1 MKRLSVLA
9 MAMIVMASCAKENVQ
24 PNNEP
29 TGEKALLEIGLA
41 STKTQL
47 GEEDK
52 VNNLFPI
59 VWSDGDEIAVIE
71 NMGIEGKQNV
81 LVYKLLKG
89 AGTANGTFEKVSG
102 GPAPKEIKDVI
113 YPASAV
119 MPNSTLISNIP
130 IKDAASLIPEKDATQ
145 EYAENS
151 FDPKSPIMYFHR
163 EKDSDPIVLKPA
175 SSIVCIPII
184 GVDDNDY
191 VTSVVWQHMDGD
203 KRTITLKC
211 PEKGVKLSATDPV
224 NFYLSIRPME
234 KSYATCNAIVYVHLK
249 NGAVQVRSFRTKG
262 NYAAGTLHRFTPWK
276 LGKKAKWSIL
286 AQGSERDNDTYKGVP
301 YGPAKYMI
309 DDNDVSWWEFRRQL
323 NAKKTGPEM
332 AGPHTVVIDLGS
344 VQKITG
350 IKIKSKETEDKNEP
364 KYGITYTKNGKTYDI
379 YGTQSYNPPHT
390 FHVGFT
396 KTLPNNSEI
405 KKFTEFDSNRKFTWP
420 EGITTTTFP
429 KEVNTSTSI
438 NNYYGENKNTWWD
451 NKIEPTSARYVFI
464 HFEKAWDNAGTKPAA
479 SMMKVAE
486 LDIY

>member
-1 MKRLSVLA
+1 MVMKRLSVLA

-71 NMGIEGKQNV
+71 NMGVEGKQNV
-81 LVYKLLKG
+81 SVYRLKEG
-89 AGTANGTFEKVSG
+89 AGTANGVFEHVSG
-102 GPAPKEIKDVI
+102 DAFPKVINDVV

-119 MPNSTLISNIP
+119 VPNSTLISNIP

-175 SSIVCIPII
+175 SSIVCIPVI

-203 KRTITLKC
+203 KRTVTLKC

-309 DDNDVSWWEFRRQL
+309 DGNDVSWWEFRRQL

-350 IKIKSKETEDKNEP
+350 IKIKSKETEDKDEP

-396 KTLPNNSEI
+396 KELPNDSEI

-420 EGITTTTFP
+420 TSITTIEFASAD
-429 KEVNTSTSI
+429 KTSI

>member
-9 MAMIVMASCAKENVQ
+9 MVMIVMASCAKENIQ
-24 PNNEP
+24 PKNEP

-41 STKTQL
+41 STKTAL
-47 GEEDK
+47 GTEYEENGK
-52 VNNLFPI
+52 KFFPI
-59 VWSDGDEIAVIE
+59 VWSEGDEIAVIE
-71 NMGIEGKQNV
+71 NMGVAEKQNV

-89 AGTANGTFEKVSG
+89 AGTENGTFEKVSG
-102 GPAPKEIKDVI
+102 GAVPKEIKDVI
-113 YPASAV
+113 YPASAA

-130 IKDAASLIPEKDATQ
+130 IKDVASLIPAKDATQ

-163 EKDSDPIVLKPA
+163 ETTSEQIVLKPA

-203 KRTITLKC
+203 KRTVTLKC

-276 LGKKAKWSIL
+276 LGKKAKWSIKYV
-286 AQGSERDNDTYKGVP
+286 GSERETATFDGIP
-301 YGPAKYMI
+301 LGQASYMI
-309 DDNDVSWWEFRRQL
+309 DGNALSWWEFRR
-323 NAKKTGPEM
+323 NSKGSM
-332 AGPHTVVIDLGS
+332 AGPHKVIIDLG
-344 VQKITG
+344 KTEHIKG
-350 IKIKSKETEDKNEP
+350 LKIKGPETEKTPKYTVKDDFGEKEITVSDGYNAPAVVFASFLKEGELTDVYIKDFGTTASFENKAEEKFYAVKKSTTDNKYNIIEKSMTDCYGSKMEKYWELPLSKERD
-364 KYGITYTKNGKTYDI
+364 
-379 YGTQSYNPPHT
+379 
-390 FHVGFT
+390 
-396 KTLPNNSEI
+396 
-405 KKFTEFDSNRKFTWP
+405 
-420 EGITTTTFP
+420 
-429 KEVNTSTSI
+429 
-438 NNYYGENKNTWWD
+438 
-451 NKIEPTSARYVFI
+451 ARYLVI
-464 HFEKAWDNAGTKPAA
+464 HFYQCWNDPAKAGAA
-479 SMMKVAE
+479 SKMKVAE

>member
-1 MKRLSVLA
+1 
-9 MAMIVMASCAKENVQ
+9 MAMIVMASCAKENIQ

-29 TGEKALLEIGLA
+29 SGEKALLEIGLA

-47 GEEDK
+47 GKED
-52 VNNLFPI
+52 NGFFPI
-59 VWSDGDEIAVIE
+59 VWSEGDEIAVIE
-71 NMGIEGKQNV
+71 NMGVEGKQNV
-81 LVYKLLKG
+81 SVYRLKDG
-89 AGTANGTFEKVSG
+89 AGTANGVFEHVSG
-102 GPAPKEIKDVI
+102 DAFPKVINDVV

-119 MPNSTLISNIP
+119 VPNSTLISNIP

-175 SSIVCIPII
+175 SSIVCIPVI
-184 GVDDNDY
+184 GFDDNDY

-203 KRTITLKC
+203 KRTVTLKC

-309 DDNDVSWWEFRRQL
+309 DGNDVSWWEFRRQL

-344 VQKITG
+344 VQKING
-350 IKIKSKETEDKNEP
+350 IKIKSKETEDKKEP
-364 KYGITYTKNGKTYDI
+364 KYGITYTKNGETLDI

-396 KTLPNNSEI
+396 KELPNDSEI
-405 KKFTEFDSNRKFTWP
+405 KNFTEFDSNRKFTWP
-420 EGITTTTFP
+420 TSITTIEFASAD
-429 KEVNTSTSI
+429 KTSI

>member
-24 PNNEP
+24 QNNEP

-52 VNNLFPI
+52 ANKLFPI

-71 NMGIEGKQNV
+71 NMGVEGKQNV
-81 LVYKLLKG
+81 SVYRLKEG
-89 AGTANGTFEKVSG
+89 AGTANGVFEHISGDAFPKV
-102 GPAPKEIKDVI
+102 INDVV

-119 MPNSTLISNIP
+119 VPNSTLISNIP
-130 IKDAASLIPEKDATQ
+130 IKDAASLIPAKDATQ

-203 KRTITLKC
+203 KRTVTLKC

-234 KSYATCNAIVYVHLK
+234 KNYATCNAIVYVHLK

-309 DDNDVSWWEFRRQL
+309 DGNDLSWWEFRRQL

-332 AGPHTVVIDLGS
+332 AGPHTMVIDLGS
-344 VQKITG
+344 KQTINQ
-350 IKIKSKETEDKNEP
+350 ISIKSKEIIDSP
-364 KYGITYTKNGKTYDI
+364 KYGITYTNKKGETVDI
-379 YGTQSYNPPHT
+379 YGSQSFNPPHT
-390 FHVGFT
+390 FHIAFSEQQPTKDEIDQFVSKKIWPTKPVSDTLTFT
-396 KTLPNNSEI
+396 GTGTI
-405 KKFTEFDSNRKFTWP
+405 DSNYGADKTKWWN
-420 EGITTTTFP
+420 
-429 KEVNTSTSI
+429 NTLKQPVT
-438 NNYYGENKNTWWD
+438 
-451 NKIEPTSARYVFI
+451 ARYLFI
-464 HFEKAWDNAGTKPAA
+464 HFEKAWDNAGTAPAA
-479 SMMKVAE
+479 NMMKVAE